1 MEKALCYKEW
11 IKTRYYYFLAI
22 LVSWGMTGYC
32 ILKINRAITMKG
44 APHLWEVMLGK
55 DVVFIDL
62 LTYLPLL
69 IGIFLAWVQFVP
81 EMQQN
86 RLKLTL
92 HLPVS
97 QYKTI
102 SIMLSFG
109 IILLLIGFA
118 SDFLLLW
125 LYLQKFFA
133 TELTSRILLTA
144 IPWFTAGITGYLLT
158 AWICLEPT
166 WKRRILNILISAAIL
181 RIFFLPSVPESYN
194 CFLPILILF
203 TILTLFFSLLSVSRF
218 RAGKQD

>member
-11 IKTRYYYFLAI
+11 IKTRYYYLLAI

-32 ILKINRAITMKG
+32 ILKINRAISLNG
-44 APHLWEVMLGK
+44 APHLWEVMLSK

-62 LTYLPLL
+62 LTYMPVLT
-69 IGIFLAWVQFVP
+69 GILLAWVQFVP

-92 HLPVS
+92 HLPMS

-109 IILLLIGFA
+109 IVLLLAGFA
-118 SDFLLLW
+118 SDILLLW
-125 LYLQKFFA
+125 FYLQKVFA
-133 TELTSRILLTA
+133 SELTARILLTA
-144 IPWFTAGITGYLLT
+144 LPWFTAGFAGYLLT
-158 AWICLEPT
+158 AWVCLEPT
-166 WKRRILNILISAAIL
+166 WKCRILNIFISAAIL
-181 RIFFLPSVPESYN
+181 RIFFLSSIPESYN
-194 CFLPILILF
+194 RFLPILIIY
-203 TILTLFFSLLSVSRF
+203 TMLTLSFSLLSVSRF

>member
-92 HLPVS
+92 HLPYP
-97 QYKTI
+97 QLRMI
-102 SIMLSFG
+102 NLMLLYG
-109 IILLLIGFA
+109 LVVLLICFA
-118 SDFLLLW
+118 ANYVLMTVYMQGVLAPE
-125 LYLQKFFA
+125 LY
-133 TELTSRILLTA
+133 SRILLTA
-144 IPWFTAGITGYLLT
+144 LPWYLAGIAAYLLIS
-158 AWICLEPT
+158 WICLEPT
-166 WKRRILNILISAAIL
+166 WKRRVLNLVISVLLL
-181 RIFFLPSVPESYN
+181 RIFFLAPAPEAYN
-194 CFLPILILF
+194 AFLPWLAIYTL
-203 TILTLFFSLLSVSRF
+203 LTASLSWLSIARF
-218 RAGKQD
+218 KAGEQD

>member
-1 MEKALCYKEW
+1 
-11 IKTRYYYFLAI
+11 
-22 LVSWGMTGYC
+22 MTGYC

-166 WKRRILNILISAAIL
+166 WKRRILNILISTAIL
-181 RIFFLPSVPESYN
+181 RIFFLSSVPESYN

>member
-144 IPWFTAGITGYLLT
+144 IPWFTAGITGYLLMNFLSAKLESRRLLVVAVRKST
-158 AWICLEPT
+158 A
-166 WKRRILNILISAAIL
+166 K
-181 RIFFLPSVPESYN
+181 
-194 CFLPILILF
+194 
-203 TILTLFFSLLSVSRF
+203 
-218 RAGKQD
+218 

>member
-1 MEKALCYKEW
+1 MDQNPILLLLGN
-11 IKTRYYYFLAI
+11 TR
-22 LVSWGMTGYC
+22 VMGYDPVR

-144 IPWFTAGITGYLLT
+144 IPWFTAGYRISINPHGYARPTGNAEYSIFLFPQQYSAYSFYLLF
-158 AWICLEPT
+158 P
-166 WKRRILNILISAAIL
+166 NLITVFYLYSFYL
-181 RIFFLPSVPESYN
+181 QY
-194 CFLPILILF
+194 
-203 TILTLFFSLLSVSRF
+203 
-218 RAGKQD
+218 

>member
-69 IGIFLAWVQFVP
+69 
-81 EMQQN
+81 
-86 RLKLTL
+86 
-92 HLPVS
+92 
-97 QYKTI
+97 
-102 SIMLSFG
+102 IMLSFG

-166 WKRRILNILISAAIL
+166 WKRRILNILISTAIL
-181 RIFFLPSVPESYN
+181 RIFFLSSVPESYN

>member
-1 MEKALCYKEW
+1 
-11 IKTRYYYFLAI
+11 
-22 LVSWGMTGYC
+22 
-32 ILKINRAITMKG
+32 MKG

-181 RIFFLPSVPESYN
+181 RIFFLSSVPESYN

>member
-1 MEKALCYKEW
+1 
-11 IKTRYYYFLAI
+11 
-22 LVSWGMTGYC
+22 MTGYC

-86 RLKLTL
+86 QLKLTL

-166 WKRRILNILISAAIL
+166 WKRRILNILISTAIL
-181 RIFFLPSVPESYN
+181 RIFFLSSVPESYN